1 MENWE
6 HYSHI
11 MKIKNERKIMYNF
24 KISIITSCYN
34 AEKFL
39 DETYTS
45 IINQTHD
52 NWEWVLID
60 DFSEDNTKQKINEIC
75 SRDNRIK
82 TLEAKTKKQYW
93 WNPQKAATGDLFFH
107 HDSDDS
113 LLPKTLQHANYFFN
127 KFPDVFFL
135 HFFENKFTDT
145 LPKNEKEYTNNFL
158 ENVYLST
165 DNDSF
170 LEGFEKLTTFRT
182 DIFGKPT
189 GIMKNIKGLEFPV
202 YDDGDGLECSS
213 NDGQWCLVGEEHG
226 KWMTIPRT
234 ACLVRRSGG
243 TEQFTK
249 WNIRGEAKLVIDAQ
263 KRRKNLILEQP
274 RNIKYFDEIYELA
287 ESVYLNTLNY
297 QSERKTLSFLNFD
310 FDEIKQK
317 KTKVLF
323 YDHNI
328 VFDDY
333 KNCDYYFLN
342 FRTEN
347 EPSEIISYLSK
358 IKNKSK
364 ITVFCYNTHLMH
376 NNKTGRDFMQELCD
390 ELNKKGYQYFFN
402 IQKNRFFALFDNINV
417 EDNSN
422 YKPVIESEIVKN
434 EPIEKNVDIVIEKDS
449 FNILHINPENTDD
462 LKDKI
467 INDTMISESRAG
479 YETTSKDYIDITQND
494 LQKFDVIVNHDIQLN
509 NKLKEL
515 YIPFMTVVH
524 ENDELDETLLEK
536 SLINVSYKQD
546 IKKKLDLRHFSIGVY
561 KEKYFSKET
570 RNTKFVFP
578 NVPKLICVERN
589 IEKSYAHLSLIAAR
603 EMHLPITLITP
614 NPNTEC
620 EQYKTIQLALKDFD
634 TEHDQVEYLTEVTD
648 DQLNDLYNDNHFFI
662 SLNENYM
669 SYDLLNALSTG
680 MVCLGLT
687 VDKTVPGI
695 ETIKPSKKSI
705 VESLRNLIKENKYE
719 QMSSLGLNFSKR
731 NSWDFA
737 LERNKINYQDFI
749 SLKNNVPLSMKE
761 RLIDVYENTE
771 NKTENTVKEVKPTLE
786 INFKEG
792 NPIATLLSEEG
803 KEFNVVFKNKKTGEI
818 PFSTMLKHNHWAAGT
833 EKYFIPWLIYVED
846 TNGEILFEYDFIEEI
861 KKRKTHVYFDS
872 NSIGDN
878 MAWMPAVEEFR
889 KKYNIKNLTCSTF
902 FNGLFEKN
910 YPEIKFVDP
919 NTGFNDFEIQ
929 YRIPWLEKGQFNP
942 LDCRETSLQNVCASI
957 LGCDGMTEVSAKIT
971 VKEKETLFKRPY
983 VAIGMQS
990 TAQAKY
996 WNNPGGWEKLTDY
1009 IQKKGYDVVF
1019 VDKHEHFGKEPHMNS
1034 NPSNAMKRNERTLDQ
1049 TIATIAGS
1057 EFFIGIGSGL
1067 SWISWALNK
1076 EVILISG
1083 FSQPFSEF
1091 QNKCTRIINTDVCH
1105 GCYNRVKLDPSNWT
1119 WCPDHEG
1126 TDRMFECTKNISVE
1140 TVCNAVDNVIQKL
1153 TNE

>member
-1 MENWE
+1 
-6 HYSHI
+6 
-11 MKIKNERKIMYNF
+11 
-24 KISIITSCYN
+24 
-34 AEKFL
+34 
-39 DETYTS
+39 
-45 IINQTHD
+45 
-52 NWEWVLID
+52 
-60 DFSEDNTKQKINEIC
+60 
-75 SRDNRIK
+75 
-82 TLEAKTKKQYW
+82 
-93 WNPQKAATGDLFFH
+93 
-107 HDSDDS
+107 
-113 LLPKTLQHANYFFN
+113 
-127 KFPDVFFL
+127 
-135 HFFENKFTDT
+135 
-145 LPKNEKEYTNNFL
+145 
-158 ENVYLST
+158 
-165 DNDSF
+165 
-170 LEGFEKLTTFRT
+170 
-182 DIFGKPT
+182 
-189 GIMKNIKGLEFPV
+189 
-202 YDDGDGLECSS
+202 
-213 NDGQWCLVGEEHG
+213 
-226 KWMTIPRT
+226 
-234 ACLVRRSGG
+234 
-243 TEQFTK
+243 
-249 WNIRGEAKLVIDAQ
+249 
-263 KRRKNLILEQP
+263 
-274 RNIKYFDEIYELA
+274 
-287 ESVYLNTLNY
+287 
-297 QSERKTLSFLNFD
+297 
-310 FDEIKQK
+310 
-317 KTKVLF
+317 
-323 YDHNI
+323 
-328 VFDDY
+328 
-333 KNCDYYFLN
+333 
-342 FRTEN
+342 
-347 EPSEIISYLSK
+347 
-358 IKNKSK
+358 
-364 ITVFCYNTHLMH
+364 
-376 NNKTGRDFMQELCD
+376 
-390 ELNKKGYQYFFN
+390 
-402 IQKNRFFALFDNINV
+402 
-417 EDNSN
+417 
-422 YKPVIESEIVKN
+422 
-434 EPIEKNVDIVIEKDS
+434 
-449 FNILHINPENTDD
+449 
-462 LKDKI
+462 
-467 INDTMISESRAG
+467 
-479 YETTSKDYIDITQND
+479 
-494 LQKFDVIVNHDIQLN
+494 
-509 NKLKEL
+509 
-515 YIPFMTVVH
+515 MTVVH

-536 SLINVSYKQD
+536 SLINVSYKQN

-719 QMSSLGLNFSKR
+719 QMSSLGLNFSKE
-731 NSWDFA
+731 NTWDFA
-737 LERNKINYQDFI
+737 FERNKNNYQDFVL
-749 SLKNNVPLSMKE
+749 LKKNIPLSMKD

-771 NKTENTVKEVKPTLE
+771 HKSVNKIEMISPTLDV
-786 INFKEG
+786 NMREG
-792 NPIATLLSEEG
+792 NPIVTMNCEEG
-803 KEFNVVFKNKKTGEI
+803 KKYNVVFKNQKTGEI
-818 PFSTMLKHNHWAAGT
+818 PFSAVLPNNHWASVN
-833 EKYFIPWLIYVED
+833 EKYFIPWLIYIENIE
-846 TNGEILFEYDFIEEI
+846 NGEVIFEYDLLNEI
-861 KKRKTHVYFDS
+861 QTRKTHVYFDS

-889 KKYNIKNLTCSTF
+889 KTYGIQNLTCATF
-902 FNGLFEKN
+902 FNNLFEQN
-910 YPEIKFVDP
+910 YSDISFKEP
-919 NTGFNDFEIQ
+919 NTGFDDFEIQ
-929 YRIPWLEKGQFNP
+929 YRIPWLEKGQFSP

-957 LGCDGMTEVSAKIT
+957 LGCDGMKEVPAKIT
-971 VKEKETLFKRPY
+971 VKEKETLLKKPY

-996 WNNPGGWEKLTDY
+996 WNNPGAWEKLTEY

-1034 NPSNAMKRNERTLDQ
+1034 NPPNAIKRNERTLDQ

-1091 QNKCTRIINTDVCH
+1091 ETKCTRIINTDVCH